1 MGSTQRKADFD
12 ELYQAIRALPE
23 GITGEILMDGRI
35 ETMGRPGEGHTR
47 FAFRLG
53 GKLLQFEDDPSNGWV
68 FRPEREIRIALGRLV
83 VPDVAGWRVHD
94 EDTSFLDEN
103 PVTRV
108 PDWTCEIL
116 SESTRDRDRD
126 DKLPLYLRAGVG
138 HVWLVDPDAQTIE
151 GFVQGV
157 DGKPVRVE
165 LATGSSVVKLSPFG
179 ALPLDLRP
187 LWLPAKR

>member
-1 MGSTQRKADFD
+1 MIEPLGSRTARTSRP
-12 ELYQAIRALPE
+12 ERA
-23 GITGEILMDGRI
+23 DGR
-35 ETMGRPGEGHTR
+35 PCDGHTR

-116 SESTRDRDRD
+116 SESTRDRARD